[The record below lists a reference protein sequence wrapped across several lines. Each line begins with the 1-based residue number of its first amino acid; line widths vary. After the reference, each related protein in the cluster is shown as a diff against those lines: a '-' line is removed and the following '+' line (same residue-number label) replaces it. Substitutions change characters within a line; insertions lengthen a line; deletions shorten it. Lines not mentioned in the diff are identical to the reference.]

1 MHKHEK
7 QAKEGKLRK
16 AGGFPGF
23 PTDKHNWRKI
33 ALAGV
38 LCVSALAPLGA
49 LKVTNKAFLPKSFP
63 QIARAADTAN
73 DDSGVTEWKTWG
85 TCRWGIDTN
94 GVLWIEPSNGKSSST
109 GKLGDRTARDAAS
122 VPWNDYRDK
131 ITAVKC
137 IGKIIMP
144 LNCSNLFSGIS
155 NCKTIDSTRMDFSG
169 TVTMYQM
176 FANDSNLTTMDL
188 SKWNTSSATNM
199 CNMFNGC
206 SSLTSINLSNWN
218 TSKVSDTSGMF
229 YNCSSL
235 TSINLA
241 NWNTSNVTNMCNM
254 FNGCSSLA
262 NVDNLTNWNTSK
274 VSDTS
279 GMFYNCSSLTSIGD
293 LRSWNTSKVSD
304 TSGMFYNC
312 SSLTSIGDLSEWD
325 TSNVTAIDDMFHNC
339 LKLTTLGD
347 INKWNVSSVTNMDDF
362 MAYCLA
368 YLGTDGKGNLDLS
381 SWNPVKN
388 GLAYRMFKDDSGL
401 KTIDLSGWTGT
412 ALQRCDAMFQ
422 ECRSLTDVKVP
433 NLVTSKTQNI
443 GGMFDGCSS
452 LSSLDL
458 SKWNTSGITDTPSYS
473 STEVDYYENEDTG
486 YAGATNFLNAS
497 KLSTLKLGENF
508 TINSSKTGLVT
519 PTGDSYSG
527 KWVRKSDNAS
537 GTANDLMTLSVANA
551 KTAKDRAGTWT
562 WQKAYIITFDANG
575 GAGMM
580 NSLKVGEDESTPLTS
595 NAFTRKSYD
604 FAGWNTKKDGSGTA
618 YSNAET
624 VKPTENMTLY
634 AQWKKSSWY
643 DSGMSKTDPSD
654 NKQHDPNT
662 YVVTV
667 PTAITFTGMNAG
679 IVNQKVSYV
688 TNVTG
693 NIADDKSVRVT
704 PDATTSLT
712 GGTGSIKVTVKPA
725 KSVWSS
731 LDVYGNENSDGSRTG
746 TDTTTDVNIYGEA
759 RSSDIYRG
767 TIGFNVQLV
776 DNDEYDYT
784 GSIQTFTAPNTGTYL
799 LGKKGKELHEGLA
812 AMIQWKN

>member
-7 QAKEGKLRK
+7 QAKEGKPKK

-23 PTDKHNWRKI
+23 PTDKHNWRKM

-49 LKVTNKAFLPKSFP
+49 LKATNKTFLPKSFL

-137 IGKIIMP
+137 IGKITMP

-188 SKWNTSSATNM
+188 SKWNTS
-199 CNMFNGC
+199 
-206 SSLTSINLSNWN
+206 
-218 TSKVSDTSGMF
+218 KVSDTSGMF

-235 TSINLA
+235 ANVNLS
-241 NWNTSNVTNMCNM
+241 NWNTSNVTNMFNM
-254 FNGCSSLA
+254 FSGCSSLA
-262 NVDNLTNWNTSK
+262 NVGNLTNWNTSK
-274 VSDTS
+274 VVNTSCMFFNCPRLTSIGDLSRWKIAKVSDMS
-279 GMFYNCSSLTSIGD
+279 GMFYNCSG
-293 LRSWNTSKVSD
+293 
-304 TSGMFYNC
+304 
-312 SSLTSIGDLSEWD
+312 LTSIGDLSEWD

-381 SWNPVKN
+381 SWKPVKN
-388 GLAYRMFKDDSGL
+388 GFAYRMFKDDSSL

-712 GGTGSIKVTVKPA
+712 GGTGSINVTVKQA

-746 TDTTTDVNIYGEA
+746 TDTTTAVNIFGEA

-776 DNDEYDYT
+776 DNDEYDYDYT

-812 AMIQWKN
+812 AMIQWKK

>member
-137 IGKIIMP
+137 IGKITMP

-188 SKWNTSSATNM
+188 SKWDTSSATNM

-206 SSLTSINLSNWN
+206 SSLTSINLP
-218 TSKVSDTSGMF
+218 
-229 YNCSSL
+229 
-235 TSINLA
+235 
-241 NWNTSNVTNMCNM
+241 
-254 FNGCSSLA
+254 
-262 NVDNLTNWNTSK
+262 NWNTSK

-312 SSLTSIGDLSEWD
+312 SSLSSIGDLSEWD

-381 SWNPVKN
+381 SWKPVKN
-388 GLAYRMFKDDSGL
+388 GFAYRMFKDDSSL

-643 DSGMSKTDPSD
+643 DSGMSKTAPSD

-746 TDTTTDVNIYGEA
+746 TNTTTDVNIYGEA
-759 RSSDIYRG
+759 RSSNIYRG

>member
-7 QAKEGKLRK
+7 QAKEGKPRK
-16 AGGFPGF
+16 AGRFPGF

-49 LKVTNKAFLPKSFP
+49 LKVTNKTFLPKSFP

-137 IGKIIMP
+137 IGKITMP

-188 SKWNTSSATNM
+188 SKWNTSKVSDTSG
-199 CNMFNGC
+199 MFYNC
-206 SSLTSINLSNWN
+206 SSLANIYLSNWN

-235 TSINLA
+235 ANVNLS
-241 NWNTSNVTNMCNM
+241 NWNTSNVTNMFNM

-262 NVDNLTNWNTSK
+262 NVGNLTNWNTSK
-274 VSDTS
+274 FVNTS
-279 GMFYNCSSLTSIGD
+279 CMFFNCPRLTSIGD
-293 LRSWNTSKVSD
+293 LSRWKIAKVSD
-304 TSGMFYNC
+304 MSGMFYNC

-381 SWNPVKN
+381 SWKPVKN
-388 GLAYRMFKDDSGL
+388 GFAYRMFKDDSSL

-422 ECRSLTDVKVP
+422 ECRNLTDVKVP

-486 YAGATNFLNAS
+486 YTGATNFLNAS

-643 DSGMSKTDPSD
+643 DSGMS
-654 NKQHDPNT
+654 
-662 YVVTV
+662 
-667 PTAITFTGMNAG
+667 AG

-746 TDTTTDVNIYGEA
+746 TDTTTAVNIFGEA